1 MREQLSEQRARTRA
15 LLTTGRFDVL
25 VVGGGIVG
33 LSTAWEAARAG
44 LRVAV
49 VDKGDFASATSSA
62 SSKLVHGGLRY
73 LAMGNIKLVRENHR
87 ERRAL
92 GTTVAPHHVRPLP
105 FLVALR
111 RGGPHGPATI
121 GAGMLAYTAL
131 SGFAD
136 GVGKLLS
143 PRRAREYV
151 PALRAES
158 LSACGL
164 YHDHQ
169 MNDARLAVTTARAA
183 AESGAVLLN
192 HAEVLG
198 LRTVHGAVSGVD
210 VRDGTDGT
218 EFGIEASVVVN
229 AAGPWVDHLRRME
242 DPAARPSMRLSKGTH
257 LVLRRHGRWDA
268 AVTTPLDGGRVS
280 FAIPWEDQLLVG
292 TTDEEYMGDPAAL
305 RPSDADVDQILG
317 EAGLSIGQ
325 EHLRRSDVVYSF
337 SGLRVL
343 PGGDGG
349 TQHAKRETVVSVGRG
364 GMVSIAGGK
373 WTTFRD
379 IGRRILAHL
388 SPRLPQARPDTGIT
402 PLPGAARPDAVEH
415 VLGNAAPELP
425 HDVAAHLAR
434 HYGSVSHEV
443 LALGLDE
450 PALLD
455 RVHPDGPDIW
465 AQVVYAMEREWA
477 YQIDDVLRRRTTLT
491 VRGLDTADIRARVAT
506 LLEHGGPVAGRVDGL
521 FPASHP

>member
-1 MREQLSEQRARTRA
+1 MHESLAGHRARTTE

-25 VVGGGIVG
+25 VIGGGIVG
-33 LSTAWEAARAG
+33 LATAWEAARAG

-49 VDKGDFASATSSA
+49 VEKGDFASATSSA

-73 LAMGNIKLVRENHR
+73 LAMGNVKLVRENHR

-111 RGGPHGPATI
+111 RGGPHGPVTI

-136 GVGKLLS
+136 GIGHVIS
-143 PRRAREYV
+143 PGRAQQYV
-151 PALRAES
+151 SGLRLGALT
-158 LSACGL
+158 ACGI

-198 LRTVHGAVSGVD
+198 LRTTGGRVSGVD
-210 VRDGTDGT
+210 VRNTLSGN
-218 EFGIEASVVVN
+218 EFGIDAEVVVN
-229 AAGPWVDHLRRME
+229 AAGPWVDHLRRLE

-257 LVLRRHGRWDA
+257 LVLRRHGTWDA

-280 FAIPWEDQLLVG
+280 FAIPWEGQLLLG
-292 TTDEEYMGDPAAL
+292 TTDEEYRGDPADV
-305 RPSDADVDQILG
+305 RPTDADVDQILG
-317 EAGLSIGQ
+317 EAGLSIGE
-325 EHLRRSDVVYSF
+325 EHLRRSDIVYSF
-337 SGLRVL
+337 AGLRVL
-343 PGGDGG
+343 PGGEGD

-364 GMVSIAGGK
+364 GMISIAGGK

-379 IGRRILAHL
+379 IGRKVLAHL
-388 SPRLPQARPDTGIT
+388 RTRLPQAAPGPVNA
-402 PLPGAARPDAVEH
+402 PLPGAASPEAVEH
-415 VLGNAAPELP
+415 VLLRAAPELP
-425 HDVAAHLAR
+425 GDVAAHLAR
-434 HYGSVSHEV
+434 HYGSVSHEL
-443 LALGLDE
+443 LALGLE
-450 PALLD
+450 NPALLE
-455 RVHPDGPDIW
+455 RVHPGGPDIW
-465 AQVVYAMEREWA
+465 AQVVYAIEREWA
-477 YQIDDVLRRRTTLT
+477 CEPDDVLRRRTTLT
-491 VRGLDTADIRARVAT
+491 VRGLDTPEIRRRVAE
-506 LLEHGGPVAGRVDGL
+506 LLQGALV
-521 FPASHP
+521 